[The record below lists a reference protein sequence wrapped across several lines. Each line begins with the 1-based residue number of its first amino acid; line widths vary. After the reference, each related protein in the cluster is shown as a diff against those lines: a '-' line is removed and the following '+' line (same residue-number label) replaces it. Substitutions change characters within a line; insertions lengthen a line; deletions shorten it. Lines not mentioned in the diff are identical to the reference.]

1 MRRELSREWPG
12 EELKIEKPRTENKH
26 PLNYLPAFLRHSLA
40 TYLVQC
46 SMVFYQSS
54 QELHHACNNTWKGLC
69 LVSSVTFYVKL
80 HNGYLTSSFSG
91 VRSFTSL

>member
-1 MRRELSREWPG
+1 MTKRELSREWPG

-54 QELHHACNNTWKGLC
+54 Q
-69 LVSSVTFYVKL
+69 
-80 HNGYLTSSFSG
+80 
-91 VRSFTSL
+91 